1 MVEQKRV
8 GTYFVV
14 LLKAAGA
21 RGRFLELK
29 VNRQVAGA
37 VQRSR
42 VKRVVREFFRRPES
56 GRPQN
61 QLLAGKTVVCIA
73 RPSAGTANNNEL
85 FQDLSSLFP

>member
-1 MVEQKRV
+1 M
-8 GTYFVV
+8 GSYFVV
-14 LLKAAGA
+14 LLKPTGE

-42 VKRVVREFFRRPES
+42 VKRVVREFFRKPES
-56 GRPQN
+56 GKPESGKPQN

-85 FQDLSSLFP
+85 FQDLSSLFR

>member
-8 GTYFVV
+8 GSYFVV
-14 LLKAAGA
+14 LLKPTGA
-21 RGRFLELK
+21 RGHFLELK

-42 VKRVVREFFRRPES
+42 VKRVVREFFCKL
-56 GRPQN
+56 QN

-73 RPSAGTANNNEL
+73 RPSAGTAKNNEL
-85 FQDLSSLFP
+85 FQDLSNLFR